1 MVEYSFAISL
11 VGYVIGALGGLLI
24 FIELF
29 QVPNYLKYKPKL
41 NRYDIELK
49 PEEVQEYTIVGRI
62 GALMIAIAFSLQF
75 ISMLI

>member
-1 MVEYSFAISL
+1 MAEYSFAISL